1 MYAEGICLGF
11 LIAEIF
17 GGVTLERK
25 QAERGRPK
33 KERRPARQRRK
44 KNKKVRR
51 TITTILL
58 ILVITAGMM
67 LGMAAAYIKNVI
79 IPQAGLNV
87 EDYSADLTT
96 TMYYRDDAINDWV
109 QMQELHGEENR
120 VWVTIDQIPKNLQNA
135 AIAIED
141 KRFLKHHGVD
151 SEGYLEYV
159 YWAGYR
165 RRLHLDPAADQEHD
179 QRRRGYGQ
187 AEDHGD
193 FPGTGN
199 GEKV

>member
-1 MYAEGICLGF
+1 M
-11 LIAEIF
+11 
-17 GGVTLERK
+17 ERK

-120 VWVTIDQIPKNLQNA
+120 VWVTIEIGRA
-135 AIAIED
+135 
-141 KRFLKHHGVD
+141 HV
-151 SEGYLEYV
+151 
-159 YWAGYR
+159 
-165 RRLHLDPAADQEHD
+165 
-179 QRRRGYGQ
+179 
-187 AEDHGD
+187 
-193 FPGTGN
+193 
-199 GEKV
+199 

>member
-1 MYAEGICLGF
+1 M
-11 LIAEIF
+11 
-17 GGVTLERK
+17 ERK

-151 SEGYLEYV
+151 WKRTVKGILNMFT
-159 YWAGYR
+159 
-165 RRLHLDPAADQEHD
+165 
-179 QRRRGYGQ
+179 GQ
-187 AEDHGD
+187 DIVGGSTLTQQLIKNMTNDDEV
-193 FPGTGN
+193 TV
-199 GEKV
+199 KR